1 MEDITT
7 RAIIIGVSVLIAV
20 ATISSVMTY
29 YSTAQDM
36 VRRIG
41 SGTDIAGLYDKGIE
55 NILLKNTVRGV
66 DVKNLINY
74 FESKGGAKI
83 TFKGKYF
90 TDTGISSSS
99 SSPIKYDFSSGMKN
113 NENDEND
120 VRYQIIP
127 SAQYTI
133 ARNLKDGI
141 LTIEV
146 IGGV

>member
-83 TFKGKYF
+83 TFNGKYF
-90 TDTGISSSS
+90 TDTGI

-120 VRYQIIP
+120 VRDQIIP

-146 IGGV
+146 TGGV

>member
-20 ATISSVMTY
+20 ATISSVMAY

-74 FESKGGAKI
+74 FESKGGAI
-83 TFKGKYF
+83 IRFSEACIY
-90 TDTGISSSS
+90 
-99 SSPIKYDFSSGMKN
+99 SSGKVTEKKIVSYN
-113 NENDEND
+113 FFSDTSSENTDD
-120 VRYQIIP
+120 IRDQIIP
-127 SAQYTI
+127 SAQYNI
-133 ARNLKDGI
+133 EHILNDGI
-141 LTIEV
+141 LRITV
-146 IGGV
+146 TGGN